1 MADDM
6 AQPLEDALGRDF
18 RGSPL
23 LPEIPLMRLETVV
36 ELLEKYISE
45 HWGK

>member
-1 MADDM
+1 MGDDM
-6 AQPLEDALGRDF
+6 AQPLEDALARDF

-23 LPEIPLMRLETVV
+23 LPEIPLTRLETAVD
-36 ELLEKYISE
+36 LLEKYISE